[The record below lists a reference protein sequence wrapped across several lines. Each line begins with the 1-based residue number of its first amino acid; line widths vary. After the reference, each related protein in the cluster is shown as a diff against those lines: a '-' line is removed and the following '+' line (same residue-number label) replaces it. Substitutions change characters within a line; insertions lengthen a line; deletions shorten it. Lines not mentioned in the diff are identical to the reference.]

1 MEVKDK
7 GGKVKDKG
15 GKVNDK
21 GGKVNAKGGKV
32 NDEGDWKMV
41 VALAGNSATIQNC
54 SSVGL
59 RTSRPCPVARS
70 SCMGTLVREWF
81 HDG

>member
-1 MEVKDK
+1 MKVK
-7 GGKVKDKG
+7 GGKVKVKD

-21 GGKVNAKGGKV
+21 GGKLNY
-32 NDEGDWKMV
+32 EGDWKMV

-54 SSVGL
+54 SSVWL
-59 RTSRPCPVARS
+59 RTSRPCPVAGS